1 MSSLDPIFRPASIAV
16 IGASRTPGAIGY
28 GIVHNLIEQGYRGA
42 LYPVNP
48 RARYVHSVPAFPSI
62 REIPGPVDLAVI
74 VVPKECVLEVVDD
87 CAAKKVP
94 ALVVISAGFRE
105 VGGEGAALEAEL
117 VERTRHYGMRLVGPN
132 CIGVTN
138 TDPAVSMNATF
149 APTMPPPGPVS
160 FMSQSGAM
168 GVTILDYAATYGI
181 GIHHFVSMGNR
192 ADVSSNDLVEYWAD
206 DPDTGLIL
214 MYLESFGNPR
224 NFTRIAREVTRRK
237 PILAVKAGRTRAGA
251 RAALSHTGALA
262 GLDVATDA
270 LLAQCG
276 VIRAETLEEL
286 FDLAA
291 AFSHLAPPRGDRVAI
306 VTNAGGPGIIL
317 ADTCEAAGLRVT
329 DLDPGTERRL
339 AEALPAEAS
348 TRNPV
353 DMIASASPEV
363 YSRVLELI
371 LADPEVDAVIASF
384 VPLLGIPQLD
394 VAAAIVRAR
403 QSLPDKP
410 LLAVLMGREGL
421 PAGRAELAAAG
432 IPAYIFPESAARAL
446 AALVR
451 YRRWLERPTGTVRHF
466 DVDDDAAA
474 AILDRAAHVV
484 AIPDTRPTTRP
495 SDQPPRRAGEVF
507 LPLADALAILRAYG
521 IITVEH
527 RVARSPDEAAAAALE
542 LGFPV
547 VLKVLSPDI
556 VHKTEVGGVVLDLR
570 DEETVRTA
578 HTALLN
584 HVRAAAP
591 DARVDGVMVERH
603 LEGGRET
610 IVGMTLD
617 PGFGPLIMFGLGG
630 IHVEVLRDVVFRVEP
645 VSDIDAHEM
654 IRSIRGFRLLE
665 GVRGEPPADLAA
677 IAEVIE
683 RVSQLVGEHHRITEL
698 EINPLTVFERGAVA
712 VDARI
717 RIALPERQPALD
729 EPPSAPEFPPP

>member
-28 GIVHNLIEQGYRGA
+28 GIVHNLIEQGYQGA

-48 RARYVHSVPAFPSI
+48 RATFIHSIPAFPSL
-62 REIPGPVDLAVI
+62 REVPGPVDLAVI

-87 CAAKKVP
+87 CAAKNVP

-105 VGGEGAALEAEL
+105 VGGPGAALEAEL
-117 VERTRHYGMRLVGPN
+117 VERTRRYGMRLVGPN

-138 TDPAVSMNATF
+138 TDPRVSMNATF

-168 GVTILDYAATYGI
+168 GVTILDYATTYGI

-192 ADVSSNDLVEYWAD
+192 ADVSSNDLVQYWAD
-206 DPDTGLIL
+206 DAATRVIL

-224 NFTRIAREVTRRK
+224 NFTRIAREVTRRT

-262 GLDVATDA
+262 GLDIATDA
-270 LLAQCG
+270 LLTQCG

-291 AFSHLAPPRGDRVAI
+291 AFTHLAPPRDDRVAI

-339 AEALPAEAS
+339 AETLPAEAS

-363 YSRVLELI
+363 YSRVLELV
-371 LADPEVDAVIASF
+371 LADPHVDAVIASF
-384 VPLLGIPQLD
+384 VPLLGIPQLG
-394 VAAAIVRAR
+394 VAEAIVRAH
-403 QSLPDKP
+403 QAIPDKP

-451 YRRWLERPTGTVRHF
+451 HRRWLERPAGTIRHF
-466 DVDDDAAA
+466 TVDDEAVA
-474 AILDRAAHVV
+474 AILDRATRVDTR
-484 AIPDTRPTTRP
+484 PDTRA
-495 SDQPPRRAGEVF
+495 SDQPPGHAAAAF

-521 IITVEH
+521 IPVVEH
-527 RVARSPDEAAAAALE
+527 RAARSPDEAAAAARE

-547 VLKVLSPDI
+547 ALKVLSPEI
-556 VHKTEVGGVVLDLR
+556 VHKTELGGVALDLR
-570 DEETVRTA
+570 DETSVRTA
-578 HTALLN
+578 CSAILDRVAL
-584 HVRAAAP
+584 AAP
-591 DARVDGVMVERH
+591 HARVDGVMVERY

-617 PGFGPLIMFGLGG
+617 PSFGPLVMFGLGG
-630 IHVEVLRDVVFRVEP
+630 IHVEVLRDVAFRVEP
-645 VSDIDAHEM
+645 LSDIDTDEM

-665 GVRGEPPADLAA
+665 GYRGEPPADLAA
-677 IAEVIE
+677 LADVIQ
-683 RVSQLVGEHHRITEL
+683 RISQLVGTHHRIAEL
-698 EINPLTVFERGAVA
+698 EINPLTVFEQGAIA

-717 RIALPERQPALD
+717 RVAVTRIG
-729 EPPSAPEFPPP
+729 

>member
-28 GIVHNLIEQGYRGA
+28 GIVHNLIERGYQGA

-48 RARYVHSVPAFPSI
+48 RARFVHSIPAFPSI
-62 REIPGPVDLAVI
+62 REVPGPVDLAVV
-74 VVPKECVLEVVDD
+74 VVPKDCVLEVVDD
-87 CAAKKVP
+87 CAAKQVP

-105 VGGEGAALEAEL
+105 VGGAGAALEAEL
-117 VERTRHYGMRLVGPN
+117 VERTRGYGMRLVGPN

-192 ADVSSNDLVEYWAD
+192 ADVSSNDLVQYWAD
-206 DPDTGLIL
+206 DPDTELIL

-270 LLAQCG
+270 LLTQCG

-291 AFSHLAPPRGDRVAI
+291 AFTHLAPPQGDRVAI

-329 DLDPGTERRL
+329 DLSPETERRL
-339 AEALPAEAS
+339 AETLPAEAS

-353 DMIASASPEV
+353 DMIASASPEI
-363 YSRVLELI
+363 YSRVLELV
-371 LADPEVDAVIASF
+371 LADPHVDAVIASF
-384 VPLLGIPQLD
+384 VPLLGIPQLG
-394 VAAAIVRAR
+394 VAEAIIRAH
-403 QSLPDKP
+403 QAISDKP

-451 YRRWLERPTGTVRHF
+451 HRRWLERPAGTIRHF
-466 DVDDDAAA
+466 TVDDDAVT
-474 AILDRAAHVV
+474 AILDRATGPAAH
-484 AIPDTRPTTRP
+484 PSTRP
-495 SDQPPRRAGEVF
+495 SDEPPEHGAGEF

-521 IITVEH
+521 IPVIEH
-527 RVARSPDEAAAAALE
+527 RTARSPDEAAAAARE

-547 VLKVLSPDI
+547 ALKVLSPEI
-556 VHKTEVGGVVLDLR
+556 VHKTELGGVALDLR
-570 DEETVRTA
+570 DETSVRTA
-578 HTALLN
+578 CSAILDRVAL
-584 HVRAAAP
+584 AAP
-591 DARVDGVMVERH
+591 HARVDGVMVERY

-617 PGFGPLIMFGLGG
+617 PSFGPLVMFGLGG
-630 IHVEVLRDVVFRVEP
+630 IHVEVLRDVAFRVEP
-645 VSDIDAHEM
+645 LSDIDTDEM

-665 GVRGEPPADLAA
+665 GYRGEPPADLAA
-677 IAEVIE
+677 LADVIQ
-683 RVSQLVGEHHRITEL
+683 RISQLVGTHHRIAEL
-698 EINPLTVFERGAVA
+698 EINPLNVFEQGAIA

-717 RIALPERQPALD
+717 RVAVTRIG
-729 EPPSAPEFPPP
+729 